1 MPFKPGKA
9 PKDLLARY
17 KGKVKDITTKQAEAV
32 MTKITVYAA
41 GASKEIAPIEFGNL
55 INSQFRR
62 VEKTSTGYRGTVGYA
77 VGYAAALENPKAG
90 GRLDGWKPVAPENKQ
105 GNAWNPI
112 SGQGFLRLAFTGQ
125 ESAPAIQ
132 KIIINGFRIK

>member
-1 MPFKPGKA
+1 MPFKPGKS
-9 PKDLLARY
+9 PKDLSNKY
-17 KGKVKDITTKQAEAV
+17 KKKVNGIVKEKAEAV
-32 MTKITVYAA
+32 MTKVITYAA

-62 VEKTSTGYRGTVGYA
+62 VEQISSGYRGTLGYT
-77 VGYAAALENPKAG
+77 VSYAAALENPKAG
-90 GRLDGWKPVAPENKQ
+90 GRLDGWKPVAPEHKF

-112 SGQGFLRLAFTGQ
+112 ASQGFLRLAFTGQ
-125 ESAPAIQ
+125 EAAPAIQ